1 MEVKM
6 SIIQYS
12 IQDAAKIWTKL
23 SNYESNTYLTWQK
36 ECMTNREFYEGEQY
50 TEEEKEKLAE
60 RGQYDIVV
68 NKIRKAIKGM
78 TGLVSSSIPKYKLV
92 PVGMTDDRKAML
104 GNKLLDWCWDNSGG
118 LYTYSS
124 AVKSALIDNMAYL
137 HVICPANKKVKFVK
151 LSFDDVIVD
160 PQSKHPL
167 FDDAE
172 MIVIRRYVPIDYV
185 KKVYGLQNLVSEVPS
200 NLYAVSPNL
209 ASSNFLSKVF
219 DVSRSYVNL
228 YECYKKENG
237 RIVKETVIGYMNAF
251 REELPEYITEYPVIP
266 LYVEGYDNPYKRG
279 EVHFL
284 KTIQKFINKTYGV
297 TILNA
302 QLMSNPKVFV
312 RDRDIPRGNLDEF
325 SANYSTPGSVNIL
338 TGDAQPPYVING
350 QPLNNAFFSLY
361 MDAKQEFEWLTVPN
375 QILGYGK
382 MNTGQSSDLLDI
394 KEGALESLK
403 EFISVIELACSRLG
417 LVLLQY
423 VQAYVDKETVIN
435 ITDNL
440 GKIESIT
447 VNKKQG
453 LDVENEQSVN
463 QWIQMQKQKQ
473 VPDEEIETALA
484 MAIEDSE
491 YVKELFYIMD
501 ETNFTNFDVRVIP
514 GSYSPTYQMA
524 MLRLMME
531 LTNTGAVDASVLLEY
546 APVEDREKL
555 IERFDTI
562 KQLRG
567 YIQNLEDEVKIMK
580 QNYISAQQAVA
591 EQRVTNATEQ
601 AKVKLD
607 KLKTEAKIK
616 AMRDKFANQ
625 LMTKEKMMDLEKEIN
640 AMVLATK
647 QDLFEMRL
655 KADKE
660 LSEQTSVPSI
670 TEMVIESVL

>member
-1 MEVKM
+1 MGLIK
-6 SIIQYS
+6 YS
-12 IQDAAKIWTKL
+12 IQDAAKIWTRL
-23 SNYESNTYLTWQK
+23 SNYECNKFVSWQQQ
-36 ECMTNREFYEGEQY
+36 CMENREFYEGEQY
-50 TEEEKEKLAE
+50 TAEEKAKLAE

-78 TGLVSSSIPKYKLV
+78 VGLVSSSVPKYKLV
-92 PVGMTDDRKAML
+92 PVGESDDRKAML
-104 GNKLLDWCWDNSGG
+104 GNKILDWCWNNSGG
-118 LYTYSS
+118 IYTYSS

-137 HVICPANKKVKFVK
+137 HVICPANKRIKFVK
-151 LSFDDVIVD
+151 LSFDDVMVD
-160 PQSKHPL
+160 PQSKHPM

-172 MIVIRRYVPIDYV
+172 MIVIKRYVSVDYV
-185 KKVYGLQNLVSEVPS
+185 KRVYGIDNIVSEVPS
-200 NLYAVSPNL
+200 GFYTSSPNL
-209 ASSNFLSKVF
+209 VTNDFLSKVF
-219 DVSRSYVNL
+219 DNSRAYVNL
-228 YECYKKENG
+228 YECYRKENE
-237 RIVKETVIGYMNAF
+237 RIIKETVIGYMNAF
-251 REELPEYITEYPVIP
+251 REELPEYITEYPIIP
-266 LYVEGYDNPYKRG
+266 IYVEGYDNPYKRG

-325 SANYSTPGSVNIL
+325 SANYATPGSVNVL

-361 MDAKQEFEWLTVPN
+361 MDAKQEFEWLTIPN
-375 QILGYGK
+375 QILGYGN
-382 MNTGQSSDLLDI
+382 MNREHSSDLLDI

-403 EFISVIELACSRLG
+403 EFIAVIELACSRLG
-417 LVLLQY
+417 LVMLQY
-423 VQAYVDKETVIN
+423 VQAYVTKETVIN

-440 GKIESIT
+440 GKIQSLT
-447 VNKKQG
+447 LNKREG
-453 LDVENEQSVN
+453 LDVDNEQSVQ
-463 QWIQMQKQKQ
+463 QWIQSQKQQQ
-473 VPDEEIETALA
+473 VPDEDIQARLA

-491 YVKELFYIMD
+491 YVKDLFYVMN
-501 ETNFTNFDVRVIP
+501 ETNFTNFDVRVIT

-546 APVEDREKL
+546 APVEDRQKL

-562 KQLRG
+562 KQLQNHI
-567 YIQNLEDEVKIMK
+567 YNLEDEIKIMK
-580 QNYISAQQAVA
+580 QNYISAQQALS
-591 EQRVTNATEQ
+591 EQRVTNATAE

-625 LMTKEKMMDLEKEIN
+625 LMTKEKMMELEKEIN

-647 QDLFEMRL
+647 QDLFELRL

-660 LSEQTSVPSI
+660 LSEQTQTQSI
-670 TEMVIESVL
+670 NEIVLSEVL